1 MRNDDS
7 CYFYIDA
14 NGDYS
19 SLHSDF
25 KIWRAHK
32 MTYIAL
38 IQMYID
44 AYIILPYLI
53 WKKNRQTKIQNRI
66 DFYRSECTPNYK
78 IEKRLLELSSKL

>member
-1 MRNDDS
+1 
-7 CYFYIDA
+7 
-14 NGDYS
+14 
-19 SLHSDF
+19 
-25 KIWRAHK
+25 